1 MKQKIFDLADPN
13 DLEVLRDPDENL
25 LEQVCALMKVS
36 TPLFN
41 LVKSSEGKFKDALVD
56 ALLESFSGRFNTK
69 LLYVE
74 TLEGDEGVTYTNPHP
89 YYAVNP
95 LTVEQWFDLI
105 TEYMDM
111 NCRDLFNFVEK
122 YKETT
127 PYNVTYGVML
137 YEFASIK
144 NAGLVFYHYN
154 SESSTSVRLYVKV
167 GDIVY
172 YMPYKVFGK
181 SSGRYNRA
189 TNHNYPESIKLM
201 ILSLQNMDMDDIASK
216 VAIIIG
222 GIEDRK
228 SKILSME
235 EVLNL
240 LGTCRDDTP
249 SELMDYCSSMY
260 TEESDKMSDQ
270 LWRLT
275 YLDKTLG
282 EVLDSFTHPV
292 KSTDTRTYLGQLA
305 YDTLV
310 CDRLYNKED

>member
-1 MKQKIFDLADPN
+1 MKQRIFDLADPN
-13 DLEVLRDPDENL
+13 DLEVLKDPDMNL
-25 LEQVCALMKVS
+25 LEQICALMKVS
-36 TPLFN
+36 TPLFD
-41 LVKSSEGKFKDALVD
+41 LVKSSEGKFQDALID
-56 ALLESFSGRFNTK
+56 ALLSTYSSRFNTK

-74 TLEGDEGVTYTNPHP
+74 VLDEEGEVVFTNPHP

-111 NCRDLFNFVEK
+111 DCKDLFKFVEK
-122 YKETT
+122 SKETT
-127 PYNVTYGVML
+127 SYNVTYGSML
-137 YEFASIK
+137 YEFTAIK

-167 GDIVY
+167 GDMIY

-201 ILSLQNMDMDDIASK
+201 ILSLRNIDMDDLASK
-216 VAIIIG
+216 VAIIVG
-222 GIEDRK
+222 GIEERK
-228 SKILSME
+228 SKNLSME

-240 LGTCRDDTP
+240 LGTCRENTP

-282 EVLDSFTHPV
+282 EVLESFTDPV

-310 CDRLYNKED
+310 CDRLYRED